1 MADQGQI
8 FLRGTRPFTASES
21 IAVNLLVELH
31 TSAGQVSLCPASGC
45 PIGVN
50 SSGATISSAAVGDIQ
65 LLTTGDRVY
74 GISSA
79 AIAIGDYVK
88 AAASGQVAPESP
100 VTTRTADTIGV
111 AETATSGSAEGFFFT
126 VTA

>member
-31 TSAGQVSLCPASGC
+31 TTEGQVSLCPAAGC

-50 SSGATISSAAVGDIQ
+50 SSGATISSGAVGDIQ
-65 LLTTGDRVY
+65 LLTVGDRVY

-79 AIAIGDYVK
+79 SINAGEYVK
-88 AAASGQVAPESP
+88 AAASGQVAPESS
-100 VTTRTADTIGV
+100 VAVKTADTLGV
-111 AETATSGSAEGFFFT
+111 AETTVSGSGGFFWT
-126 VTA
+126 VTR